1 MAQNAVRDNLIK
13 EYFHMGFN
21 YDEILD
27 CLLLNNEIRISLR
40 QLKRVLA
47 RNNLGR
53 RRFSN
58 FNEVLAAL
66 QKSYLGAEAL
76 LDTDQCGKS

>member
-1 MAQNAVRDNLIK
+1 MAQNAFRDNLIK

-53 RRFSN
+53 RRFSS
-58 FNEVLAAL
+58 FDEILAAL
-66 QKSYLGAEAL
+66 QNERKHCWIPINVAEVG
-76 LDTDQCGKS
+76 C